1 MKRTIAAILSAA
13 MLVTAAAAAEA
24 PSSWAKSAVDTARN
38 AGIVPEQVD
47 QAYTQ
52 SITRADFCALA
63 AAVYRTWEKSGN
75 VKSVEKTAVSFSDT
89 KDEDVLLCASLGVV
103 NGVGN
108 GKFAPQQQLTR
119 QQAASMLHRLGNLRK
134 DAKNEVKDRMPHVF
148 ADGADIQ
155 AWARNDVYWAYNS
168 GVMNGV
174 SGNRFAPNN
183 SYTHEQSIAT
193 MLRLYDTKYA
203 VKDDST
209 SSTGSKYYINRA
221 VVGPGVSQVYLEDTK
236 GNRLLTDYK
245 DTKGEFYDI
254 ELFGEWVTLRKTVDY
269 QHDVH
274 NMKTGE
280 TLENYA
286 VTGTDGEQA
295 GWLRPSPENGGT
307 VYGKDRIIYADGT
320 SSTQTY
326 DALTDF
332 KDGKAVV
339 RVDSKTIAA
348 IDITGKTLWS
358 MDFAFDHS
366 KMAVEILLSGDGK
379 GDRFVVVNRDGSSY
393 TIIAGG
399 KRIASSSRALQL
411 NQYSD
416 TYIAAESTGY
426 YALYNFKGKKL
437 TKTYQNAFDEVGQNI
452 YSHWIND
459 KEYEY
464 IRCDADGTNK
474 VLFRVK
480 CQNGR
485 PGALPTDG
493 AGVYALRTDEHTVTC
508 FDRFGTTLGTIAS
521 TAAAV
526 ALCFAATDWGP
537 IAACVFFAFATCM
550 GTVAPPV
557 VVAKQYGKKDFG
569 TVTGIVTAFEL
580 FGAAIGSVASGLLF
594 DAYLSFIPV
603 WIMMGIASVLMG
615 AALLASIPA
624 ARKLVERRRAE
635 GAPEL
640 DAEGFEVTA
649 A

>member
-75 VKSVEKTAVSFSDT
+75 VKSVDKAVVSFSDT

-103 NGVGN
+103 NGVGG

-134 DAKNEVKDRMPHVF
+134 NAKDNVKDRMPHVF

-155 AWARNDVYWAYNS
+155 AWARNDVYWVYNQ

-209 SSTGSKYYINRA
+209 SSTDSKYYINRA
-221 VVGPGVSQVYLEDTK
+221 VVGPGVSQVYLEDAK

-286 VTGTDGEQA
+286 VIGTDGEQA
-295 GWLRPSPENGGT
+295 GWLRPSPENGGE

-348 IDITGKTLWS
+348 IDTTGKTLWS
-358 MDFAFDHS
+358 MNFAFDHS
-366 KMAVEILLSGDGK
+366 KMAVEILLAGDGK

-399 KRIASSSRALQL
+399 KRIASSAHALDVS
-411 NQYSD
+411 QYSD

-437 TKTYQNAFDEVGQNI
+437 TKTYQNAFNEVGQNI
-452 YSHWIND
+452 YSRWISNT
-459 KEYEY
+459 EYEY

-480 CQNGR
+480 CPNGR
-485 PGALPTDG
+485 PGTLPTDG
-493 AGVYALRTDEHTVTC
+493 AGVYALRTDEHTITC
-508 FDRFGTTLGTIAS
+508 FDRFGTTLGTIKNDGAM
-521 TAAAV
+521 TQEIT
-526 ALCFAATDWGP
+526 FENG
-537 IAACVFFAFATCM
+537 CVRVM
-550 GTVAPPV
+550 DKLYLP
-557 VVAKQYGKKDFG
+557 
-569 TVTGIVTAFEL
+569 TGEEI
-580 FGAAIGSVASGLLF
+580 
-594 DAYLSFIPV
+594 
-603 WIMMGIASVLMG
+603 
-615 AALLASIPA
+615 
-624 ARKLVERRRAE
+624 
-635 GAPEL
+635 
-640 DAEGFEVTA
+640 
-649 A
+649 

>member
-75 VKSVEKTAVSFSDT
+75 VKSVDKATVSFSDT
-89 KDEDVLLCASLGVV
+89 EDEDVLLCASLGVV

-134 DAKNEVKDRMPHVF
+134 NAKDSVKDRMPHVF

-155 AWARNDVYWAYNS
+155 AWARSDVYWAYNS

-203 VKDDST
+203 EVPSGET
-209 SSTGSKYYINRA
+209 AAEYA
-221 VVGPGVSQVYLEDTK
+221 VVMDDEGGAGARSQMHIENAK
-236 GNRLLTDYK
+236 GKKLLTDYK
-245 DTKGEFYDI
+245 DTKGTFEN
-254 ELFGEWVTLRKTVDY
+254 VTLLGVWAGVTMENGTKY
-269 QHDVH
+269 DVV
-274 NMKTGE
+274 NLKTGE
-280 TLENYA
+280 KLEDYRILVA
-286 VTGTDGEQA
+286 DGGQA
-295 GWLRPSPENGGT
+295 GWLCPMDIT
-307 VYGKDRIIYADGT
+307 KVTYGKDYIALADGT
-320 SSTQTY
+320 KSTATY
-326 DALTDF
+326 DRMTNF

-339 RVDSKTIAA
+339 NVDGKTIRA
-348 IDITGKTLWS
+348 IDTTGKTLWS
-358 MDFAFDHS
+358 MNFAFDRS
-366 KMAVEILLSGDGK
+366 KMAVDDGA
-379 GDRFVVVNRDGSSY
+379 GDRFVVTNSTSTSY

-452 YSHWIND
+452 YSHWLSNT
-459 KEYEY
+459 EYEY

-480 CQNGR
+480 CPNGR
-485 PGALPTDG
+485 PGVLPTDG

-508 FDRFGTTLGTIAS
+508 FDRFGTTLGTI
-521 TAAAV
+521 
-526 ALCFAATDWGP
+526 
-537 IAACVFFAFATCM
+537 
-550 GTVAPPV
+550 
-557 VVAKQYGKKDFG
+557 KQDGEITLEPTFENGYVRVMNKLYLP
-569 TVTGIVTAFEL
+569 TGEEI
-580 FGAAIGSVASGLLF
+580 
-594 DAYLSFIPV
+594 
-603 WIMMGIASVLMG
+603 
-615 AALLASIPA
+615 
-624 ARKLVERRRAE
+624 
-635 GAPEL
+635 
-640 DAEGFEVTA
+640 
-649 A
+649 

>member
-75 VKSVEKTAVSFSDT
+75 VKSVEKTTVSFSDT

-134 DAKNEVKDRMPHVF
+134 NAKDSVKDRMPHVF

-155 AWARNDVYWAYNS
+155 AWARSDVYWAYNS

-203 VKDDST
+203 EVPSGET
-209 SSTGSKYYINRA
+209 AAEYA
-221 VVGPGVSQVYLEDTK
+221 VVMDDEGGAGARSQMHIENAK
-236 GNRLLTDYK
+236 GKKLLTDYK
-245 DTKGEFYDI
+245 DTKGTFEN
-254 ELFGEWVTLRKTVDY
+254 VTLLGVWAGVTMENGTKY
-269 QHDVH
+269 DVV
-274 NMKTGE
+274 NLKTGE
-280 TLENYA
+280 KLEDYRILVA
-286 VTGTDGEQA
+286 DGEQA
-295 GWLRPSPENGGT
+295 GWLCPMDIT
-307 VYGKDRIIYADGT
+307 KVTYGKDYIALADGT
-320 SSTQTY
+320 KSTATY
-326 DALTDF
+326 DRMTNF

-339 RVDSKTIAA
+339 NVDGKTIRA
-348 IDITGKTLWS
+348 IDTTGKTLWS
-358 MDFAFDHS
+358 MNFAFDRS
-366 KMAVEILLSGDGK
+366 KAAVDDGA
-379 GDRFVVVNRDGSSY
+379 GDRFVVTNSTSTSY

-399 KRIASSSRALQL
+399 KRIASSSLPL
-411 NQYSD
+411 KVSQYSD
-416 TYIAAESTGY
+416 TYIHMESVGY

-480 CQNGR
+480 CPNGR

-493 AGVYALRTDEHTVTC
+493 AGVYALRTDEHTITC
-508 FDRFGTTLGTIAS
+508 FDRFGTTLGTIKQDGEI
-521 TAAAV
+521 T
-526 ALCFAATDWGP
+526 LEPTFENG
-537 IAACVFFAFATCM
+537 CVRVM
-550 GTVAPPV
+550 DKLYLP
-557 VVAKQYGKKDFG
+557 
-569 TVTGIVTAFEL
+569 TGEEI
-580 FGAAIGSVASGLLF
+580 
-594 DAYLSFIPV
+594 
-603 WIMMGIASVLMG
+603 
-615 AALLASIPA
+615 
-624 ARKLVERRRAE
+624 
-635 GAPEL
+635 
-640 DAEGFEVTA
+640 
-649 A
+649 

>member
-134 DAKNEVKDRMPHVF
+134 NAKDSVKERMPHVF

-155 AWARNDVYWAYNS
+155 AWARNDVYWVYNQ

-209 SSTGSKYYINRA
+209 SSTGSKYKITYGI
-221 VVGPGVSQVYLEDTK
+221 VGAGMSQVYLEDAK

-245 DTKGEFYDI
+245 NTKGEFYDI
-254 ELFGEWVTLRKTVDY
+254 ELFGEWVTLRETVAY
-269 QHDVH
+269 KHDVH

-348 IDITGKTLWS
+348 IDTTGKTLWS
-358 MDFAFDHS
+358 MNFAFDRS
-366 KMAVEILLSGDGK
+366 KMEIRDGA
-379 GDRFVVVNRDGSSY
+379 GDRFTVWGNNSAA
-393 TIIAGG
+393 IIAGG
-399 KRIASSSRALQL
+399 KRIASSSGGLYL

-416 TYIAAESTGY
+416 TYIYSENTGY

-452 YSHWIND
+452 YSRWIND

-480 CQNGR
+480 PILNGGR
-485 PGALPTDG
+485 PGLLATDG
-493 AGVYALRTDEHTVTC
+493 AGVYALPTDEHTITC
-508 FDRFGTTLGTIAS
+508 FDRFGATLGTIKIED
-521 TAAAV
+521 TI
-526 ALCFAATDWGP
+526 D
-537 IAACVFFAFATCM
+537 I
-550 GTVAPPV
+550 
-557 VVAKQYGKKDFG
+557 Y
-569 TVTGIVTAFEL
+569 
-580 FGAAIGSVASGLLF
+580 
-594 DAYLSFIPV
+594 YRLSFENGCLRVIDSYPNGKTDAV
-603 WIMMGIASVLMG
+603 N
-615 AALLASIPA
+615 ALYLPTGEQIS
-624 ARKLVERRRAE
+624 
-635 GAPEL
+635 
-640 DAEGFEVTA
+640 
-649 A
+649 

>member
-134 DAKNEVKDRMPHVF
+134 NAKDSVKDRMPHIF

-155 AWARNDVYWAYNS
+155 AWARSDVYWAYNS

-203 VKDDST
+203 EVPSGET
-209 SSTGSKYYINRA
+209 AAEYA
-221 VVGPGVSQVYLEDTK
+221 VVMDDEGGAGARSQMHIENAK
-236 GNRLLTDYK
+236 GKKLLTDYK
-245 DTKGEFYDI
+245 DTKGTFENVTMLGVWAGVTMENGTKYDVVN
-254 ELFGEWVTLRKTVDY
+254 L
-269 QHDVH
+269 
-274 NMKTGE
+274 KTGE
-280 TLENYA
+280 KLEDYRILVA
-286 VTGTDGEQA
+286 DGEQA
-295 GWLRPSPENGGT
+295 GWLCPMDIT
-307 VYGKDRIIYADGT
+307 KVTYGKDYIALADGT
-320 SSTQTY
+320 KSTATY
-326 DALTDF
+326 DRMTNF

-348 IDITGKTLWS
+348 IDTTGKTLWS
-358 MDFAFDHS
+358 MNFAFDHS
-366 KMAVEILLSGDGK
+366 KMAVEILLAGDGK

-480 CQNGR
+480 CPNGR

-493 AGVYALRTDEHTVTC
+493 AGVYALRTDEHTITC
-508 FDRFGTTLGTIAS
+508 FDRFGTTLGTIKNDGAM
-521 TAAAV
+521 TQEIT
-526 ALCFAATDWGP
+526 FENG
-537 IAACVFFAFATCM
+537 CVRVM
-550 GTVAPPV
+550 DKLYLP
-557 VVAKQYGKKDFG
+557 
-569 TVTGIVTAFEL
+569 TGEE
-580 FGAAIGSVASGLLF
+580 IG
-594 DAYLSFIPV
+594 
-603 WIMMGIASVLMG
+603 
-615 AALLASIPA
+615 
-624 ARKLVERRRAE
+624 
-635 GAPEL
+635 
-640 DAEGFEVTA
+640 
-649 A
+649 

>member
-134 DAKNEVKDRMPHVF
+134 NVKDSVKDRMPHVF

-155 AWARNDVYWAYNS
+155 AWARSDVYWAYNS

-203 VKDDST
+203 EVPSESEVKYTVVVDSE
-209 SSTGSKYYINRA
+209 GGAGAR
-221 VVGPGVSQVYLEDTK
+221 SQIHIEDAK
-236 GNRLLTDYK
+236 GKKLLTDYK
-245 DTKGEFYDI
+245 DTKGTFEN
-254 ELFGEWVTLRKTVDY
+254 VTLLGAWAGVTMERGTKY
-269 QHDVH
+269 DVV
-274 NMKTGE
+274 NLKTGE
-280 TLENYA
+280 KLENYRILVA
-286 VTGTDGEQA
+286 DGEQA
-295 GWLRPSPENGGT
+295 GWLCPMDIT
-307 VYGKDRIIYADGT
+307 KVTYGKDYIALADGT
-320 SSTQTY
+320 KSTATY
-326 DALTDF
+326 DRMTNF

-339 RVDSKTIAA
+339 NVDGKTIRA
-348 IDITGKTLWS
+348 IDTTGKTLWS
-358 MDFAFDHS
+358 MNFAFDRS
-366 KMAVEILLSGDGK
+366 KLAVEAGA
-379 GDRFVVVNRDGSSY
+379 GDRFVVTNSNSTSY
-393 TIIAGG
+393 TLIAGG
-399 KRIASSSRALQL
+399 KRIASSSLPL
-411 NQYSD
+411 KVSQYSD
-416 TYIAAESTGY
+416 TYIHMESVGY
-426 YALYNFKGKKL
+426 YALYNFNGKKL

-480 CQNGR
+480 CPNGR

-493 AGVYALRTDEHTVTC
+493 AGVYALRTDEHTITC
-508 FDRFGTTLGTIAS
+508 FDRFGTTLGTIKNDGAM
-521 TAAAV
+521 TQEIT
-526 ALCFAATDWGP
+526 FENG
-537 IAACVFFAFATCM
+537 CVRVM
-550 GTVAPPV
+550 DKLYLP
-557 VVAKQYGKKDFG
+557 
-569 TVTGIVTAFEL
+569 TGEEI
-580 FGAAIGSVASGLLF
+580 
-594 DAYLSFIPV
+594 
-603 WIMMGIASVLMG
+603 
-615 AALLASIPA
+615 
-624 ARKLVERRRAE
+624 
-635 GAPEL
+635 
-640 DAEGFEVTA
+640 
-649 A
+649 

>member
-108 GKFAPQQQLTR
+108 GKFAPQQKLTR
-119 QQAASMLHRLGNLRK
+119 QQAASMLHRLGNLCKNAK
-134 DAKNEVKDRMPHVF
+134 DSVKDRMPHVF

-155 AWARNDVYWAYNS
+155 AWARSDVYWAYNS

-203 VKDDST
+203 EVPSGET
-209 SSTGSKYYINRA
+209 AAEYA
-221 VVGPGVSQVYLEDTK
+221 VVMDDEGGAGARSQMHIENAK
-236 GNRLLTDYK
+236 GKKLLTDYK
-245 DTKGEFYDI
+245 DTKGTFENVTMLGVWAGVTMENGTKYDVVN
-254 ELFGEWVTLRKTVDY
+254 L
-269 QHDVH
+269 
-274 NMKTGE
+274 KTGE
-280 TLENYA
+280 KLEDYRILVA
-286 VTGTDGEQA
+286 DGEQA
-295 GWLRPSPENGGT
+295 GWLCPMDIT
-307 VYGKDRIIYADGT
+307 KVTYGKDYIALADGT
-320 SSTQTY
+320 KSTATY
-326 DALTDF
+326 DRMTNF

-339 RVDSKTIAA
+339 NVDGKTIRA
-348 IDITGKTLWS
+348 IDTTGKTLWS
-358 MDFAFDHS
+358 MNFAFDRS
-366 KMAVEILLSGDGK
+366 KAAVDDGA
-379 GDRFVVVNRDGSSY
+379 GDRFVVTNSTSTSY

-399 KRIASSSRALQL
+399 KRIASSSLPL
-411 NQYSD
+411 KVSQYSD
-416 TYIAAESTGY
+416 TYIHMESVGY

-452 YSHWIND
+452 YSHWLSNT
-459 KEYEY
+459 EYEY

-480 CQNGR
+480 CPNGR

-508 FDRFGTTLGTIAS
+508 FDRFGTTLGTIKQDGEI
-521 TAAAV
+521 T
-526 ALCFAATDWGP
+526 LEPTFENG
-537 IAACVFFAFATCM
+537 CVRVM
-550 GTVAPPV
+550 DKLYLP
-557 VVAKQYGKKDFG
+557 
-569 TVTGIVTAFEL
+569 TGEEI
-580 FGAAIGSVASGLLF
+580 
-594 DAYLSFIPV
+594 
-603 WIMMGIASVLMG
+603 
-615 AALLASIPA
+615 
-624 ARKLVERRRAE
+624 
-635 GAPEL
+635 
-640 DAEGFEVTA
+640 
-649 A
+649 

>member
-134 DAKNEVKDRMPHVF
+134 NAKDSVKERMPHVF

-155 AWARNDVYWAYNS
+155 AWARSDVYWAYNS

-209 SSTGSKYYINRA
+209 SSTGSKYKITYGI
-221 VVGPGVSQVYLEDTK
+221 VGAGMSQVYLEDAK

-245 DTKGEFYDI
+245 NTKGEFYDI
-254 ELFGEWVTLRKTVDY
+254 ELFGEWVTLRETVAY
-269 QHDVH
+269 KHDVH

-286 VTGTDGEQA
+286 VSGTDGEQA

-339 RVDSKTIAA
+339 NVDGKTIRA
-348 IDITGKTLWS
+348 IDTTGKTLWS
-358 MDFAFDHS
+358 MNFAFDRS
-366 KMAVEILLSGDGK
+366 KMEIRDGA
-379 GDRFVVVNRDGSSY
+379 GDRFTVWGNNSAA
-393 TIIAGG
+393 IIAGG
-399 KRIASSSRALQL
+399 KRIASSSGGLYL

-416 TYIAAESTGY
+416 TYIYSENTGY

-480 CQNGR
+480 CPNGR

-508 FDRFGTTLGTIAS
+508 FDRFGATLGTIKIED
-521 TAAAV
+521 TI
-526 ALCFAATDWGP
+526 D
-537 IAACVFFAFATCM
+537 I
-550 GTVAPPV
+550 
-557 VVAKQYGKKDFG
+557 Y
-569 TVTGIVTAFEL
+569 
-580 FGAAIGSVASGLLF
+580 
-594 DAYLSFIPV
+594 YRLSFENGCLRVVDSYPNGKTDAV
-603 WIMMGIASVLMG
+603 N
-615 AALLASIPA
+615 ALYLPTGEQIS
-624 ARKLVERRRAE
+624 
-635 GAPEL
+635 
-640 DAEGFEVTA
+640 
-649 A
+649 

>member
-75 VKSVEKTAVSFSDT
+75 VKSVEKTTVSFSDT

-134 DAKNEVKDRMPHVF
+134 NAKDSVKDRMPHVF

-155 AWARNDVYWAYNS
+155 AWARSDVYWAYNS

-209 SSTGSKYYINRA
+209 SNIGSKYRITYGA
-221 VVGPGVSQVYLEDTK
+221 VGAGVSQVYLEDAK

-245 DTKGEFYDI
+245 NTKGEFYDI
-254 ELFGEWVTLRKTVDY
+254 ELFGEWVTLRETVAY
-269 QHDVH
+269 KHDVH

-286 VTGTDGEQA
+286 VSGTDGEQA
-295 GWLRPSPENGGT
+295 GWLRPSPENGGE

-332 KDGKAVV
+332 KNGKAVV

-348 IDITGKTLWS
+348 IDTTGKTLWS
-358 MDFAFDHS
+358 MNFAFDHS

-452 YSHWIND
+452 YSRWIND

-480 CQNGR
+480 PILNGGR
-485 PGALPTDG
+485 PGLLATDG
-493 AGVYALRTDEHTVTC
+493 AGVYALPTDEHTITC
-508 FDRFGTTLGTIAS
+508 FDRFGATLGTIKIED
-521 TAAAV
+521 TI
-526 ALCFAATDWGP
+526 D
-537 IAACVFFAFATCM
+537 I
-550 GTVAPPV
+550 
-557 VVAKQYGKKDFG
+557 Y
-569 TVTGIVTAFEL
+569 
-580 FGAAIGSVASGLLF
+580 
-594 DAYLSFIPV
+594 YRLSFENGCLRVVDSYPNGKTDAV
-603 WIMMGIASVLMG
+603 N
-615 AALLASIPA
+615 ALYLPTGEQIS
-624 ARKLVERRRAE
+624 
-635 GAPEL
+635 
-640 DAEGFEVTA
+640 
-649 A
+649 

>member
-24 PSSWAKSAVDTARN
+24 PSNWAKSAVDTARN

-75 VKSVEKTAVSFSDT
+75 VKSVDKTTVSFSDT

-108 GKFAPQQQLTR
+108 GKFAPQQALTR

-134 DAKNEVKDRMPHVF
+134 NAKDDVKDRMPHIF

-155 AWARNDVYWAYNS
+155 SWARSDVYWAYNS

-193 MLRLYDTKYA
+193 MLRLYDSKYT

-209 SSTGSKYYINRA
+209 SSTGSKYKITYGA
-221 VVGPGVSQVYLEDTK
+221 VGAGMSQVYLEDAK

-254 ELFGEWVTLRKTVDY
+254 ELFGEWVTLQKTVDY

-280 TLENYA
+280 TLENYV

-295 GWLRPSPENGGT
+295 GWLRPSPENGGE
-307 VYGKDRIIYADGT
+307 VYGKDRIVYADGT

-348 IDITGKTLWS
+348 IDTTGKTLWS
-358 MDFAFDHS
+358 MNFAFDHS
-366 KMAVEILLSGDGK
+366 KMAVEILLAGDGK

-452 YSHWIND
+452 YSHWLSNT
-459 KEYEY
+459 EYEY
-464 IRCDADGTNK
+464 IRCDADGTTK
-474 VLFRVK
+474 TLFRVK
-480 CQNGR
+480 CPNGR
-485 PGALPTDG
+485 PGKLPTDG

-508 FDRFGTTLGTIAS
+508 FDRFGTTLGTIKCDS
-521 TAAAV
+521 EIT
-526 ALCFAATDWGP
+526 LEPTFENG
-537 IAACVFFAFATCM
+537 CVRVM
-550 GTVAPPV
+550 DKLYLP
-557 VVAKQYGKKDFG
+557 
-569 TVTGIVTAFEL
+569 TGEEI
-580 FGAAIGSVASGLLF
+580 
-594 DAYLSFIPV
+594 
-603 WIMMGIASVLMG
+603 
-615 AALLASIPA
+615 
-624 ARKLVERRRAE
+624 
-635 GAPEL
+635 
-640 DAEGFEVTA
+640 
-649 A
+649 

>member
-24 PSSWAKSAVDTARN
+24 SSSWAKSAVDTARN

-75 VKSVEKTAVSFSDT
+75 VKSVDKAVVSFSDT

-103 NGVGN
+103 NGVGG

-134 DAKNEVKDRMPHVF
+134 NAKDNVKDRMPHVF

-155 AWARNDVYWAYNS
+155 AWARNDVYWVYNQ

-209 SSTGSKYYINRA
+209 SSTDSKYYINRA
-221 VVGPGVSQVYLEDTK
+221 VVGPGVSQVYLEDAK

-286 VTGTDGEQA
+286 VIGTDGEQA
-295 GWLRPSPENGGT
+295 GWLRPSPENGGE

-348 IDITGKTLWS
+348 IDTTGKTLWS
-358 MDFAFDHS
+358 MNFAFDHS
-366 KMAVEILLSGDGK
+366 KMAVEILLAGDGK

-399 KRIASSSRALQL
+399 KRIASSSHALDVS
-411 NQYSD
+411 QYSD

-437 TKTYQNAFDEVGQNI
+437 TKTYQNAFNEVGQNI
-452 YSHWIND
+452 YSRWISNT
-459 KEYEY
+459 EYEY

-480 CQNGR
+480 CPNGR
-485 PGALPTDG
+485 PGTLPTDG
-493 AGVYALRTDEHTVTC
+493 AGVYALRTDEHTITC
-508 FDRFGTTLGTIAS
+508 FDRFGTTLGTIKNDGAM
-521 TAAAV
+521 TQEIT
-526 ALCFAATDWGP
+526 FENG
-537 IAACVFFAFATCM
+537 CVRVM
-550 GTVAPPV
+550 DKLYLP
-557 VVAKQYGKKDFG
+557 
-569 TVTGIVTAFEL
+569 TGEEI
-580 FGAAIGSVASGLLF
+580 
-594 DAYLSFIPV
+594 
-603 WIMMGIASVLMG
+603 
-615 AALLASIPA
+615 
-624 ARKLVERRRAE
+624 
-635 GAPEL
+635 
-640 DAEGFEVTA
+640 
-649 A
+649 

>member
-13 MLVTAAAAAEA
+13 MLVTAAVAAEA

-134 DAKNEVKDRMPHVF
+134 NAKDSVKDRMPHVF

-155 AWARNDVYWAYNS
+155 AWARSDVYWAYNS

-203 VKDDST
+203 EVPSGET
-209 SSTGSKYYINRA
+209 AAEYA
-221 VVGPGVSQVYLEDTK
+221 VVMDDEGGAGARSQMHIENAK
-236 GNRLLTDYK
+236 GKKLLTDYK
-245 DTKGEFYDI
+245 DTKGTFENVTMLGVWAGVTMENGTKYDVVN
-254 ELFGEWVTLRKTVDY
+254 L
-269 QHDVH
+269 
-274 NMKTGE
+274 KTGE
-280 TLENYA
+280 KLEDYRILVA
-286 VTGTDGEQA
+286 DGEQA
-295 GWLRPSPENGGT
+295 GWLCPMDIT
-307 VYGKDRIIYADGT
+307 KVTYGKDYIALADGT
-320 SSTQTY
+320 KSTATY
-326 DALTDF
+326 DRMTNF

-339 RVDSKTIAA
+339 NVDGKTIRA
-348 IDITGKTLWS
+348 IDTTGKTLWS
-358 MDFAFDHS
+358 MNFAFDRS
-366 KMAVEILLSGDGK
+366 KMAVDDGA
-379 GDRFVVVNRDGSSY
+379 GDRFVVTNSTSTSY

-480 CQNGR
+480 CPNGR

-508 FDRFGTTLGTIAS
+508 FDRFGTTLGTIKYDGEI
-521 TAAAV
+521 TMEPT
-526 ALCFAATDWGP
+526 FENG
-537 IAACVFFAFATCM
+537 CVRVM
-550 GTVAPPV
+550 DKLYLP
-557 VVAKQYGKKDFG
+557 
-569 TVTGIVTAFEL
+569 TGEEI
-580 FGAAIGSVASGLLF
+580 
-594 DAYLSFIPV
+594 
-603 WIMMGIASVLMG
+603 
-615 AALLASIPA
+615 
-624 ARKLVERRRAE
+624 
-635 GAPEL
+635 
-640 DAEGFEVTA
+640 
-649 A
+649 

>member
-75 VKSVEKTAVSFSDT
+75 VKSVDKATVSFSDT

-108 GKFAPQQQLTR
+108 GKFAPQQKLTR

-134 DAKNEVKDRMPHVF
+134 NAQDSVKERMPHVF

-155 AWARNDVYWAYNS
+155 AWARSDVYWAYNS

-203 VKDDST
+203 EVPSGET
-209 SSTGSKYYINRA
+209 AAEYA
-221 VVGPGVSQVYLEDTK
+221 VVMDDEGGAGARSQMHIENAK
-236 GNRLLTDYK
+236 GKKLLTDYK
-245 DTKGEFYDI
+245 DTKGTFEN
-254 ELFGEWVTLRKTVDY
+254 VTLLGVWAGVTMENGTKY
-269 QHDVH
+269 DVV
-274 NMKTGE
+274 NLKTGE
-280 TLENYA
+280 KLEDYRILVA
-286 VTGTDGEQA
+286 DGEQA
-295 GWLRPSPENGGT
+295 GWLCPMDIT
-307 VYGKDRIIYADGT
+307 KVTYGKDYIALADGT
-320 SSTQTY
+320 KSTATY
-326 DALTDF
+326 DRMTNF

-339 RVDSKTIAA
+339 NVDGKTIRA
-348 IDITGKTLWS
+348 IDTTGKTLWS
-358 MDFAFDHS
+358 MNFAFDHS
-366 KMAVEILLSGDGK
+366 KMAVDDGA
-379 GDRFVVVNRDGSSY
+379 GDRFVVTNSTSTSY
-393 TIIAGG
+393 TIIAGS
-399 KRIASSSRALQL
+399 KRIASSSLPL
-411 NQYSD
+411 KVSQYSD
-416 TYIAAESTGY
+416 TYIHMESVGY
-426 YALYNFKGKKL
+426 YALYNFNGKKL

-480 CQNGR
+480 CPNGR
-485 PGALPTDG
+485 PGTLPTDG

-508 FDRFGTTLGTIAS
+508 FDRFGTTLGTIKQDGEI
-521 TAAAV
+521 TMEPT
-526 ALCFAATDWGP
+526 FENG
-537 IAACVFFAFATCM
+537 CVRVM
-550 GTVAPPV
+550 DKLYLP
-557 VVAKQYGKKDFG
+557 
-569 TVTGIVTAFEL
+569 TGEEI
-580 FGAAIGSVASGLLF
+580 
-594 DAYLSFIPV
+594 
-603 WIMMGIASVLMG
+603 
-615 AALLASIPA
+615 
-624 ARKLVERRRAE
+624 
-635 GAPEL
+635 
-640 DAEGFEVTA
+640 
-649 A
+649 

>member
-75 VKSVEKTAVSFSDT
+75 VKSVGKTAVSFSDT

-108 GKFAPQQQLTR
+108 GKFAPQQKLTR

-134 DAKNEVKDRMPHVF
+134 NAKDSVKDRMPHVF

-155 AWARNDVYWAYNS
+155 AWARSDVYWAYNS

-203 VKDDST
+203 EVPSGET
-209 SSTGSKYYINRA
+209 AAEYA
-221 VVGPGVSQVYLEDTK
+221 VVMDDEGGAGARSQMHIENAK
-236 GNRLLTDYK
+236 GKKLLTDYK
-245 DTKGEFYDI
+245 DTKGTFENVTMLGVWAGVTMENGTKYDVVN
-254 ELFGEWVTLRKTVDY
+254 L
-269 QHDVH
+269 
-274 NMKTGE
+274 KTGE
-280 TLENYA
+280 KLEDYRILVA
-286 VTGTDGEQA
+286 DGEQA
-295 GWLRPSPENGGT
+295 GWLCPMDIT
-307 VYGKDRIIYADGT
+307 KVTYGKDYIALADGT
-320 SSTQTY
+320 KSTATY
-326 DALTDF
+326 DRMTNF

-339 RVDSKTIAA
+339 NVDGKTIRA
-348 IDITGKTLWS
+348 IDTTGKTLWS
-358 MDFAFDHS
+358 MNFAFDRS
-366 KMAVEILLSGDGK
+366 KAAVDDGA
-379 GDRFVVVNRDGSSY
+379 GDRFVVTNSTSTSY

-399 KRIASSSRALQL
+399 KRIASSSLPL
-411 NQYSD
+411 KVSQYSD
-416 TYIAAESTGY
+416 TYIHMESVGY

-452 YSHWIND
+452 YSHWLSNT
-459 KEYEY
+459 EYEY

-480 CQNGR
+480 CPNGR

-508 FDRFGTTLGTIAS
+508 FDRFGTTLGTIKQDGEI
-521 TAAAV
+521 T
-526 ALCFAATDWGP
+526 LEPTFENG
-537 IAACVFFAFATCM
+537 CVRVM
-550 GTVAPPV
+550 DKLYLP
-557 VVAKQYGKKDFG
+557 
-569 TVTGIVTAFEL
+569 TGEEI
-580 FGAAIGSVASGLLF
+580 
-594 DAYLSFIPV
+594 
-603 WIMMGIASVLMG
+603 
-615 AALLASIPA
+615 
-624 ARKLVERRRAE
+624 
-635 GAPEL
+635 
-640 DAEGFEVTA
+640 
-649 A
+649 

>member
-52 SITRADFCALA
+52 SITRADVCALA

-75 VKSVEKTAVSFSDT
+75 VKSVDKATVSFSDT

-134 DAKNEVKDRMPHVF
+134 NAKDSVKDRMPHIF

-155 AWARNDVYWAYNS
+155 AWARSDVYWAYNS

-209 SSTGSKYYINRA
+209 SSTGSKYKITYGI
-221 VVGPGVSQVYLEDTK
+221 VGAGVSQVYLEDAK

-245 DTKGEFYDI
+245 NTKGEFYDI
-254 ELFGEWVTLRKTVDY
+254 ELFGEWVTLRETVAY
-269 QHDVH
+269 KHDVH

-286 VTGTDGEQA
+286 VSGTDGEQA

-332 KDGKAVV
+332 KNGKAVV

-348 IDITGKTLWS
+348 IDTTGKTLWS
-358 MDFAFDHS
+358 MNFAFDRS
-366 KMAVEILLSGDGK
+366 KMEIRDGA
-379 GDRFVVVNRDGSSY
+379 GDRFTVWGNNSAA
-393 TIIAGG
+393 IIAGG
-399 KRIASSSRALQL
+399 KRIASSSGGLYL

-416 TYIAAESTGY
+416 TYIYSENTGY

-480 CQNGR
+480 PILNGGR
-485 PGALPTDG
+485 PGLLATDG
-493 AGVYALRTDEHTVTC
+493 AGVYALPTDEHTITC
-508 FDRFGTTLGTIAS
+508 FDRFGATLGTIKIED
-521 TAAAV
+521 TI
-526 ALCFAATDWGP
+526 D
-537 IAACVFFAFATCM
+537 I
-550 GTVAPPV
+550 
-557 VVAKQYGKKDFG
+557 Y
-569 TVTGIVTAFEL
+569 
-580 FGAAIGSVASGLLF
+580 
-594 DAYLSFIPV
+594 YRLSFENGCLRVVDSYPNGKTDAV
-603 WIMMGIASVLMG
+603 N
-615 AALLASIPA
+615 ALYLPTGEQIS
-624 ARKLVERRRAE
+624 
-635 GAPEL
+635 
-640 DAEGFEVTA
+640 
-649 A
+649 

>member
-89 KDEDVLLCASLGVV
+89 KDKDVLLCASLGVV

-108 GKFAPQQQLTR
+108 GKFAPQQKLTR

-134 DAKNEVKDRMPHVF
+134 NAKDSVKERMPHVF

-155 AWARNDVYWAYNS
+155 AWARSDVYWAYNS

-209 SSTGSKYYINRA
+209 SSTGSKYKITYGI
-221 VVGPGVSQVYLEDTK
+221 VGAGMSQVYLEDAK

-245 DTKGEFYDI
+245 NTKGEFYDI
-254 ELFGEWVTLRKTVDY
+254 ELFGEWVTLRETVAY
-269 QHDVH
+269 KHDVH

-280 TLENYA
+280 TLENYV

-320 SSTQTY
+320 SSKQTY

-348 IDITGKTLWS
+348 IDTTGKTLWS
-358 MDFAFDHS
+358 MNFAFDRS
-366 KMAVEILLSGDGK
+366 KMEIRDGA
-379 GDRFVVVNRDGSSY
+379 GDRFTVWGNNSAA
-393 TIIAGG
+393 IIAGG
-399 KRIASSSRALQL
+399 KRIASSSGGLYL

-416 TYIAAESTGY
+416 TYIYSENTGY
-426 YALYNFKGKKL
+426 YALYNFNGRKL

-480 CQNGR
+480 PILNGGR
-485 PGALPTDG
+485 PGLLATDG
-493 AGVYALRTDEHTVTC
+493 AGVYALPTDEHTITC
-508 FDRFGTTLGTIAS
+508 FDRFGTTLGTIKNDGAM
-521 TAAAV
+521 TQEIT
-526 ALCFAATDWGP
+526 FENG
-537 IAACVFFAFATCM
+537 CVRVM
-550 GTVAPPV
+550 DKLYLP
-557 VVAKQYGKKDFG
+557 
-569 TVTGIVTAFEL
+569 TGEEI
-580 FGAAIGSVASGLLF
+580 
-594 DAYLSFIPV
+594 
-603 WIMMGIASVLMG
+603 
-615 AALLASIPA
+615 
-624 ARKLVERRRAE
+624 
-635 GAPEL
+635 
-640 DAEGFEVTA
+640 
-649 A
+649 

>member
-63 AAVYRTWEKSGN
+63 AAVYRTWEKSSN

-134 DAKNEVKDRMPHVF
+134 NAKDSVKDRMPHVF

-155 AWARNDVYWAYNS
+155 AWARSDVYWAYNS

-209 SSTGSKYYINRA
+209 SNIGSKYRITYGA
-221 VVGPGVSQVYLEDTK
+221 VGAGVSQVYLEDAK

-245 DTKGEFYDI
+245 NTKGEFYDI
-254 ELFGEWVTLRKTVDY
+254 ELFGEWVTLRETVAY
-269 QHDVH
+269 KHDVH

-280 TLENYA
+280 KLEDYRILVA
-286 VTGTDGEQA
+286 DGEQA
-295 GWLRPSPENGGT
+295 GWLCPMDIT
-307 VYGKDRIIYADGT
+307 KVTYGKDYIALADGT
-320 SSTQTY
+320 KSTATY
-326 DALTDF
+326 DRMTNF

-339 RVDSKTIAA
+339 NVDGKTIRA
-348 IDITGKTLWS
+348 IDTTGKTLWS
-358 MDFAFDHS
+358 MNFAFDRS
-366 KMAVEILLSGDGK
+366 KMEIRDGA
-379 GDRFVVVNRDGSSY
+379 GDRFTVWGNNSAA
-393 TIIAGG
+393 IIAGG
-399 KRIASSSRALQL
+399 KRIASSSGGLYL

-416 TYIAAESTGY
+416 TYIYSENTGY

-452 YSHWIND
+452 YSHWLSNT
-459 KEYEY
+459 EYEY

-480 CQNGR
+480 PILNGGR
-485 PGALPTDG
+485 PGLLATDG
-493 AGVYALRTDEHTVTC
+493 AGVYALPTDEHTITC
-508 FDRFGTTLGTIAS
+508 FDRFGATLGTIKIED
-521 TAAAV
+521 TI
-526 ALCFAATDWGP
+526 D
-537 IAACVFFAFATCM
+537 I
-550 GTVAPPV
+550 
-557 VVAKQYGKKDFG
+557 Y
-569 TVTGIVTAFEL
+569 
-580 FGAAIGSVASGLLF
+580 
-594 DAYLSFIPV
+594 YRLSFENGCLRVVDSYPNGKTDAV
-603 WIMMGIASVLMG
+603 N
-615 AALLASIPA
+615 ALYLPTGEQIS
-624 ARKLVERRRAE
+624 
-635 GAPEL
+635 
-640 DAEGFEVTA
+640 
-649 A
+649 

>member
-134 DAKNEVKDRMPHVF
+134 NAKDSVKERMPHVF

-155 AWARNDVYWAYNS
+155 AWARSDVYWAYNS

-203 VKDDST
+203 EVPSGET
-209 SSTGSKYYINRA
+209 AAEYA
-221 VVGPGVSQVYLEDTK
+221 VVMDDEGGAGARSQMHIENAK
-236 GNRLLTDYK
+236 GKKLLTDYK
-245 DTKGEFYDI
+245 DTKGTFEN
-254 ELFGEWVTLRKTVDY
+254 VTLLGVWAGVTMENGTKY
-269 QHDVH
+269 DVV
-274 NMKTGE
+274 NLKTGE
-280 TLENYA
+280 KLEDYRILVA
-286 VTGTDGEQA
+286 DGEQA
-295 GWLRPSPENGGT
+295 GWLCPMDIT
-307 VYGKDRIIYADGT
+307 KVTYGKDYIALADGT
-320 SSTQTY
+320 KSTATY
-326 DALTDF
+326 DRMTNF

-339 RVDSKTIAA
+339 NVDGKTIRA
-348 IDITGKTLWS
+348 IDTIGKTLWS
-358 MDFAFDHS
+358 MNFAFDRS
-366 KMAVEILLSGDGK
+366 KAAVDDGA
-379 GDRFVVVNRDGSSY
+379 GDRFVVTNSTSTSY

-399 KRIASSSRALQL
+399 KRIASSSLPL
-411 NQYSD
+411 KVSQYSD
-416 TYIAAESTGY
+416 TYIHMESVGY
-426 YALYNFKGKKL
+426 YALYNFNGKKL

-452 YSHWIND
+452 YSRWIND

-480 CQNGR
+480 CPNGR

-508 FDRFGTTLGTIAS
+508 FDRFGTTLGTIKNDGAM
-521 TAAAV
+521 TQEIT
-526 ALCFAATDWGP
+526 FENG
-537 IAACVFFAFATCM
+537 CVRVM
-550 GTVAPPV
+550 DKLYLP
-557 VVAKQYGKKDFG
+557 
-569 TVTGIVTAFEL
+569 TGEEI
-580 FGAAIGSVASGLLF
+580 
-594 DAYLSFIPV
+594 
-603 WIMMGIASVLMG
+603 
-615 AALLASIPA
+615 
-624 ARKLVERRRAE
+624 
-635 GAPEL
+635 
-640 DAEGFEVTA
+640 
-649 A
+649 

>member
-75 VKSVEKTAVSFSDT
+75 VKSVEKATVSFSDT
-89 KDEDVLLCASLGVV
+89 KDEDVLLCAALGVV

-108 GKFAPQQQLTR
+108 GKFAPQQKLTR

-134 DAKNEVKDRMPHVF
+134 NAKDSVKDRMPHVF

-155 AWARNDVYWAYNS
+155 AWARSDVYWAYNS

-203 VKDDST
+203 EVPSGET
-209 SSTGSKYYINRA
+209 AAEYA
-221 VVGPGVSQVYLEDTK
+221 VVMDDEGGAGARSQMHIENAK
-236 GNRLLTDYK
+236 GKKLLTDYK
-245 DTKGEFYDI
+245 DTKGTFENVTMLGVWAGVTMENGTKYDVVN
-254 ELFGEWVTLRKTVDY
+254 L
-269 QHDVH
+269 
-274 NMKTGE
+274 KTGE
-280 TLENYA
+280 KLEDYRILVA
-286 VTGTDGEQA
+286 DGEQA
-295 GWLRPSPENGGT
+295 GWLCPMDIT
-307 VYGKDRIIYADGT
+307 KVTYGKDYIALADGT
-320 SSTQTY
+320 KSTATY
-326 DALTDF
+326 DRMTNF

-339 RVDSKTIAA
+339 NVDGKTIRA
-348 IDITGKTLWS
+348 IDTTGKTLWS
-358 MDFAFDHS
+358 MNFAFDRS
-366 KMAVEILLSGDGK
+366 KMAVDDGA
-379 GDRFVVVNRDGSSY
+379 GDRFVVTNSTSTSY

-399 KRIASSSRALQL
+399 KRIASSSLPL
-411 NQYSD
+411 KVSQYSD
-416 TYIAAESTGY
+416 TYIHMESVGY

-464 IRCDADGTNK
+464 FRCDADGTNK

-480 CQNGR
+480 CPNGR

-493 AGVYALRTDEHTVTC
+493 AGVYALRTDEHTITC
-508 FDRFGTTLGTIAS
+508 FD
-521 TAAAV
+521 
-526 ALCFAATDWGP
+526 P
-537 IAACVFFAFATCM
+537 
-550 GTVAPPV
+550 
-557 VVAKQYGKKDFG
+557 
-569 TVTGIVTAFEL
+569 
-580 FGAAIGSVASGLLF
+580 
-594 DAYLSFIPV
+594 
-603 WIMMGIASVLMG
+603 
-615 AALLASIPA
+615 
-624 ARKLVERRRAE
+624 
-635 GAPEL
+635 
-640 DAEGFEVTA
+640 
-649 A
+649 

>member
-1 MKRTIAAILSAA
+1 MKKMWISALLAAA
-13 MLVTAAAAAEA
+13 MMTAAGAADA
-24 PSSWAKSAVDTARN
+24 PSAWAQKSVDAARA
-38 AGIVPEQVD
+38 AGLVPSQVD
-47 QAYTQ
+47 SAFDTP
-52 SITRADFCALA
+52 ITREDFCSLA
-63 AAVYRTWEKSGN
+63 AAVYRAWDREN
-75 VKSVEKTAVSFSDT
+75 VLQTASTGKVSFTDT
-89 KDEDVLLCASLGVV
+89 DNADVLLCASAGVV

-108 GKFAPQQQLTR
+108 GKFAPDKNITR
-119 QQAASMLHRLGNLRK
+119 QEAASMLHRLGALN
-134 DAKNEVKDRMPHVF
+134 KNVKNDVNDRLPHVF
-148 ADGADIQ
+148 ADGEKIRS
-155 AWARNDVYWAYNS
+155 WARSDINWVYRQ
-168 GVMNGV
+168 GIMNGTG
-174 SGNRFAPNN
+174 SNHFTPDGA
-183 SYTHEQSIAT
+183 YTREQSIAT

-209 SSTGSKYYINRA
+209 SSTDSKYYINRA
-221 VVGPGVSQVYLEDTK
+221 VVGPGVSQVYMEDTK

-286 VTGTDGEQA
+286 VSGTDGEQA

-332 KDGKAVV
+332 KNGKAVV

-348 IDITGKTLWS
+348 IDTTGKTLWS
-358 MDFAFDHS
+358 MNFAFDHS
-366 KMAVEILLSGDGK
+366 KMAVEILLAGDGK

-437 TKTYQNAFDEVGQNI
+437 TKTYQNAFNEVGQNI
-452 YSHWIND
+452 YSRWISNT
-459 KEYEY
+459 EYEY

-480 CQNGR
+480 CPNGR
-485 PGALPTDG
+485 PGTLPTDG
-493 AGVYALRTDEHTVTC
+493 AGVYALRTDEHTITC
-508 FDRFGTTLGTIAS
+508 FDRFGTTLGTIKNDGAM
-521 TAAAV
+521 TQEIT
-526 ALCFAATDWGP
+526 FENG
-537 IAACVFFAFATCM
+537 CVRVM
-550 GTVAPPV
+550 DKLYLP
-557 VVAKQYGKKDFG
+557 
-569 TVTGIVTAFEL
+569 TGEEI
-580 FGAAIGSVASGLLF
+580 
-594 DAYLSFIPV
+594 
-603 WIMMGIASVLMG
+603 
-615 AALLASIPA
+615 
-624 ARKLVERRRAE
+624 
-635 GAPEL
+635 
-640 DAEGFEVTA
+640 
-649 A
+649 

>member
-52 SITRADFCALA
+52 SITRAGFCALA

-75 VKSVEKTAVSFSDT
+75 VKSVDKATVSFSDT

-119 QQAASMLHRLGNLRK
+119 QQAASMLHRLGNLRRNAK
-134 DAKNEVKDRMPHVF
+134 DSVKERMPHVF

-155 AWARNDVYWAYNS
+155 AWARSDVYWAYNS

-193 MLRLYDTKYA
+193 MLRLYDIKYA

-209 SSTGSKYYINRA
+209 SSTDSKYYINRA
-221 VVGPGVSQVYLEDTK
+221 VVGPGVSQVYMEDTK

-286 VTGTDGEQA
+286 VSGTDGEQA

-348 IDITGKTLWS
+348 IDTTGKTLWS
-358 MDFAFDHS
+358 MNFAFDHS
-366 KMAVEILLSGDGK
+366 KMAVEILLAGDGK

-452 YSHWIND
+452 YSRWIND

-464 IRCDADGTNK
+464 IRCDADGTDK

-480 CQNGR
+480 CPNGR

-508 FDRFGTTLGTIAS
+508 FDRFGATLGTIKIED
-521 TAAAV
+521 TI
-526 ALCFAATDWGP
+526 D
-537 IAACVFFAFATCM
+537 I
-550 GTVAPPV
+550 
-557 VVAKQYGKKDFG
+557 Y
-569 TVTGIVTAFEL
+569 
-580 FGAAIGSVASGLLF
+580 
-594 DAYLSFIPV
+594 YRLSFENGCLRVVDSYPNGKTDAV
-603 WIMMGIASVLMG
+603 N
-615 AALLASIPA
+615 ALYLPTGEQIS
-624 ARKLVERRRAE
+624 
-635 GAPEL
+635 
-640 DAEGFEVTA
+640 
-649 A
+649 

>member
-13 MLVTAAAAAEA
+13 MLITAAAAAEA

-155 AWARNDVYWAYNS
+155 AWARSDVYWAYNS

-209 SSTGSKYYINRA
+209 SSTGSKYKITYGI
-221 VVGPGVSQVYLEDTK
+221 VGAGVSQVYLEDAK

-245 DTKGEFYDI
+245 NTKGEFYDI
-254 ELFGEWVTLRKTVDY
+254 ELFGEWVTLRETVAY
-269 QHDVH
+269 KHDVH

-286 VTGTDGEQA
+286 VSGTDGEQA
-295 GWLRPSPENGGT
+295 GWLRPSPENGGE

-348 IDITGKTLWS
+348 IDTTGKTLWS
-358 MDFAFDHS
+358 MNFAFDHS

-452 YSHWIND
+452 YSHWLSNT
-459 KEYEY
+459 EYEY

-480 CQNGR
+480 CPNGR

-508 FDRFGTTLGTIAS
+508 FDSFGTTLGTIKQDGEI
-521 TAAAV
+521 TMEPT
-526 ALCFAATDWGP
+526 FENG
-537 IAACVFFAFATCM
+537 CVRVM
-550 GTVAPPV
+550 DKLYLP
-557 VVAKQYGKKDFG
+557 
-569 TVTGIVTAFEL
+569 TGEEI
-580 FGAAIGSVASGLLF
+580 
-594 DAYLSFIPV
+594 
-603 WIMMGIASVLMG
+603 
-615 AALLASIPA
+615 
-624 ARKLVERRRAE
+624 
-635 GAPEL
+635 
-640 DAEGFEVTA
+640 
-649 A
+649 

>member
-108 GKFAPQQQLTR
+108 GKFAPQQKLTR

-134 DAKNEVKDRMPHVF
+134 NAKDSVKDRMPHVF

-155 AWARNDVYWAYNS
+155 AWARSDVYWAYNS

-203 VKDDST
+203 EVPSGET
-209 SSTGSKYYINRA
+209 AAEYA
-221 VVGPGVSQVYLEDTK
+221 VVMDDEGGAGARSQMHIENAK
-236 GNRLLTDYK
+236 GKKLLTDYK
-245 DTKGEFYDI
+245 DTKGTFENVTMLGVWAGVTMENGTKYDVVN
-254 ELFGEWVTLRKTVDY
+254 L
-269 QHDVH
+269 
-274 NMKTGE
+274 KTGE
-280 TLENYA
+280 KLEDYRILVA
-286 VTGTDGEQA
+286 DGEQA
-295 GWLRPSPENGGT
+295 GWLCPMDIT
-307 VYGKDRIIYADGT
+307 KVTYGKDYIALADGT
-320 SSTQTY
+320 KSTATY
-326 DALTDF
+326 DRMTNF

-339 RVDSKTIAA
+339 NVDGKTIRA
-348 IDITGKTLWS
+348 IDTTGKTLWS
-358 MDFAFDHS
+358 MNFAFDRS
-366 KMAVEILLSGDGK
+366 KAAVDDGA
-379 GDRFVVVNRDGSSY
+379 GDRFVVTNSTSTSY

-399 KRIASSSRALQL
+399 KRIASSSLPL
-411 NQYSD
+411 KVSQYSD
-416 TYIAAESTGY
+416 TYIHMESVGY

-452 YSHWIND
+452 YSHWLSNT
-459 KEYEY
+459 EYEY

-480 CQNGR
+480 CPNGR

-508 FDRFGTTLGTIAS
+508 FDRFGTTLGTIKQDGEI
-521 TAAAV
+521 T
-526 ALCFAATDWGP
+526 LEPTFENG
-537 IAACVFFAFATCM
+537 CVRVM
-550 GTVAPPV
+550 DKLYLP
-557 VVAKQYGKKDFG
+557 
-569 TVTGIVTAFEL
+569 TGEEI
-580 FGAAIGSVASGLLF
+580 
-594 DAYLSFIPV
+594 
-603 WIMMGIASVLMG
+603 
-615 AALLASIPA
+615 
-624 ARKLVERRRAE
+624 
-635 GAPEL
+635 
-640 DAEGFEVTA
+640 
-649 A
+649 

>member
-75 VKSVEKTAVSFSDT
+75 VKSAEKTAVSFSDT

-134 DAKNEVKDRMPHVF
+134 NAKDSVKDRMPHVF

-155 AWARNDVYWAYNS
+155 AWARSDVYWAYNS

-203 VKDDST
+203 VKDDTT
-209 SSTGSKYYINRA
+209 SSTGSKYKITYGI
-221 VVGPGVSQVYLEDTK
+221 VGAGMSQVYLEDAK
-236 GNRLLTDYK
+236 GNRLLTNYK

-254 ELFGEWVTLRKTVDY
+254 DLFGEWVTLRETAAYK
-269 QHDVH
+269 HDVH

-280 TLENYA
+280 TLENCA

-307 VYGKDRIIYADGT
+307 VYGKDRIVYADGT

-339 RVDSKTIAA
+339 NVDGKTIRA
-348 IDITGKTLWS
+348 IDTTGKTLWS
-358 MDFAFDHS
+358 MNFAFDRS
-366 KMAVEILLSGDGK
+366 KMEIRDGA
-379 GDRFVVVNRDGSSY
+379 GDRFTVWGNNSAA
-393 TIIAGG
+393 IIAGG
-399 KRIASSSRALQL
+399 KRIASSSGGLYL

-416 TYIAAESTGY
+416 TYIYSENTGY
-426 YALYNFKGKKL
+426 YALYNFNGRKL

-452 YSHWIND
+452 YSHWLSNT
-459 KEYEY
+459 EYEY

-480 CQNGR
+480 PILNGGR
-485 PGALPTDG
+485 PGLLATDG
-493 AGVYALRTDEHTVTC
+493 AGVYALPTDEHTITC
-508 FDRFGTTLGTIAS
+508 FDRFGATLGTIKIED
-521 TAAAV
+521 TI
-526 ALCFAATDWGP
+526 D
-537 IAACVFFAFATCM
+537 I
-550 GTVAPPV
+550 
-557 VVAKQYGKKDFG
+557 Y
-569 TVTGIVTAFEL
+569 
-580 FGAAIGSVASGLLF
+580 
-594 DAYLSFIPV
+594 YRLSFENGCLRVVDSYPNGKTDAV
-603 WIMMGIASVLMG
+603 N
-615 AALLASIPA
+615 ALYLPTGEQIS
-624 ARKLVERRRAE
+624 
-635 GAPEL
+635 
-640 DAEGFEVTA
+640 
-649 A
+649 

>member
-134 DAKNEVKDRMPHVF
+134 NAKDSVKDRMPHVF

-155 AWARNDVYWAYNS
+155 AWARSDVYWAYNS

-203 VKDDST
+203 EVP
-209 SSTGSKYYINRA
+209 SKTAAEYA
-221 VVGPGVSQVYLEDTK
+221 VVMDDEGGAGARSQMHIENAK
-236 GNRLLTDYK
+236 GKKLLTDYK
-245 DTKGEFYDI
+245 DTKGTFENVTMLGVWAGVTMENGTKYDVVN
-254 ELFGEWVTLRKTVDY
+254 L
-269 QHDVH
+269 
-274 NMKTGE
+274 KTGE
-280 TLENYA
+280 KLEDYRILVA
-286 VTGTDGEQA
+286 DGEQA
-295 GWLRPSPENGGT
+295 GWLCPMDIT
-307 VYGKDRIIYADGT
+307 KVTYGKDYIALADGT
-320 SSTQTY
+320 KSTATY
-326 DALTDF
+326 DRMTNF

-339 RVDSKTIAA
+339 NVDGKTIRA
-348 IDITGKTLWS
+348 IDTTGKTLWS
-358 MDFAFDHS
+358 MNFAFGRS
-366 KMAVEILLSGDGK
+366 KMEIRDGA
-379 GDRFVVVNRDGSSY
+379 GDRFTVWGNNSAA
-393 TIIAGG
+393 IIAGG
-399 KRIASSSRALQL
+399 KRIASSSGGLYL

-416 TYIAAESTGY
+416 TYIYSENTGY
-426 YALYNFKGKKL
+426 YALYNFNGKKL

-452 YSHWIND
+452 YSRWIND

-480 CQNGR
+480 PILNGGR
-485 PGALPTDG
+485 PGLLATDG
-493 AGVYALRTDEHTVTC
+493 AGVYALPTDEHTITC
-508 FDRFGTTLGTIAS
+508 FDRFGATLGTIKIED
-521 TAAAV
+521 TI
-526 ALCFAATDWGP
+526 D
-537 IAACVFFAFATCM
+537 I
-550 GTVAPPV
+550 
-557 VVAKQYGKKDFG
+557 Y
-569 TVTGIVTAFEL
+569 
-580 FGAAIGSVASGLLF
+580 
-594 DAYLSFIPV
+594 YRLSFENGCLRVVDSYPNGKTDAV
-603 WIMMGIASVLMG
+603 N
-615 AALLASIPA
+615 ALYLPTGEQIS
-624 ARKLVERRRAE
+624 
-635 GAPEL
+635 
-640 DAEGFEVTA
+640 
-649 A
+649 

>member
-75 VKSVEKTAVSFSDT
+75 VKSVDKATVSFSDT
-89 KDEDVLLCASLGVV
+89 EDEDVLLCASLGVV

-108 GKFAPQQQLTR
+108 GKFAPQQKLTR

-134 DAKNEVKDRMPHVF
+134 NAKDSVKERMPHVF

-155 AWARNDVYWAYNS
+155 AWARSDVYWAYNS

-209 SSTGSKYYINRA
+209 SSTGSKYKITYGI
-221 VVGPGVSQVYLEDTK
+221 VGAGMSQVYLEDAK

-245 DTKGEFYDI
+245 NTKGEFYDI
-254 ELFGEWVTLRKTVDY
+254 ELFGEWVTLRETVAY
-269 QHDVH
+269 KHDVH

-280 TLENYA
+280 TLENYV

-320 SSTQTY
+320 SSKQTY

-348 IDITGKTLWS
+348 IDTTGKTLWS
-358 MDFAFDHS
+358 MNFAFDRS
-366 KMAVEILLSGDGK
+366 KMEIRDGA
-379 GDRFVVVNRDGSSY
+379 GDRFTVWGNNSAA
-393 TIIAGG
+393 IIAGG
-399 KRIASSSRALQL
+399 KRIASSSGGLYL

-416 TYIAAESTGY
+416 TYIYSENTGY
-426 YALYNFKGKKL
+426 YALYNFNGRKL

-480 CQNGR
+480 PILNGGR
-485 PGALPTDG
+485 PGLLATDG
-493 AGVYALRTDEHTVTC
+493 AGVYALPTDEHTITC
-508 FDRFGTTLGTIAS
+508 FDRFGATLGTIKIED
-521 TAAAV
+521 TI
-526 ALCFAATDWGP
+526 D
-537 IAACVFFAFATCM
+537 I
-550 GTVAPPV
+550 
-557 VVAKQYGKKDFG
+557 Y
-569 TVTGIVTAFEL
+569 
-580 FGAAIGSVASGLLF
+580 
-594 DAYLSFIPV
+594 YRLSFENGCLRVVDSYPNGKTDAV
-603 WIMMGIASVLMG
+603 N
-615 AALLASIPA
+615 ALYLPTGEQIS
-624 ARKLVERRRAE
+624 
-635 GAPEL
+635 
-640 DAEGFEVTA
+640 
-649 A
+649 

>member
-75 VKSVEKTAVSFSDT
+75 VKSVDKAVVSFSDT

-103 NGVGN
+103 NGVGG

-134 DAKNEVKDRMPHVF
+134 NAKDNVKDRMPHVF

-155 AWARNDVYWAYNS
+155 AWARNDVYWVYNQ

-209 SSTGSKYYINRA
+209 SSTDSKYYINRA
-221 VVGPGVSQVYLEDTK
+221 VVGPGVSQVYLEDAK

-286 VTGTDGEQA
+286 VIGTDGEQA
-295 GWLRPSPENGGT
+295 GWLRPSPENGGE

-348 IDITGKTLWS
+348 IDTTGKTLWS
-358 MDFAFDHS
+358 MNFAFDHS
-366 KMAVEILLSGDGK
+366 KMAVEILLAGDGK

-399 KRIASSSRALQL
+399 KRIASSSHALDVS
-411 NQYSD
+411 QYSD

-437 TKTYQNAFDEVGQNI
+437 TKTYQNAFNEVGQNI
-452 YSHWIND
+452 YSRWISNT
-459 KEYEY
+459 EYEY

-480 CQNGR
+480 CPNGR
-485 PGALPTDG
+485 PGTLPTDG
-493 AGVYALRTDEHTVTC
+493 AGVDALRTDEHTITC
-508 FDRFGTTLGTIAS
+508 FDRFGTTLGTIKNDGAM
-521 TAAAV
+521 TQEIT
-526 ALCFAATDWGP
+526 FENG
-537 IAACVFFAFATCM
+537 CVRVM
-550 GTVAPPV
+550 DKLYLP
-557 VVAKQYGKKDFG
+557 
-569 TVTGIVTAFEL
+569 TGEEI
-580 FGAAIGSVASGLLF
+580 
-594 DAYLSFIPV
+594 
-603 WIMMGIASVLMG
+603 
-615 AALLASIPA
+615 
-624 ARKLVERRRAE
+624 
-635 GAPEL
+635 
-640 DAEGFEVTA
+640 
-649 A
+649 

>member
-134 DAKNEVKDRMPHVF
+134 NAKDSVKDRMPHVF

-155 AWARNDVYWAYNS
+155 AWARSDVYWAYNS

-203 VKDDST
+203 VKDDTT
-209 SSTGSKYYINRA
+209 SSTGSKYKITYGI
-221 VVGPGVSQVYLEDTK
+221 VGAGMSQVYLEDAK
-236 GNRLLTDYK
+236 GNRLLTNYK

-254 ELFGEWVTLRKTVDY
+254 DLFGEWVTLRETAAYK
-269 QHDVH
+269 HDVH

-280 TLENYA
+280 TLENCA

-307 VYGKDRIIYADGT
+307 VYGKDRIVYADGT

-326 DALTDF
+326 DALTNF

-339 RVDSKTIAA
+339 NVDGKTIRA
-348 IDITGKTLWS
+348 IDTTGKTLWS
-358 MDFAFDHS
+358 MNFAFDRS
-366 KMAVEILLSGDGK
+366 KMEIRDGA
-379 GDRFVVVNRDGSSY
+379 GDRFTVWGNNSAA
-393 TIIAGG
+393 IIAGG
-399 KRIASSSRALQL
+399 KRIASSSGGLYL

-416 TYIAAESTGY
+416 TYIYSENTGY
-426 YALYNFKGKKL
+426 YALYNFNGRKL

-452 YSHWIND
+452 YSHWLSNT
-459 KEYEY
+459 EYEY

-480 CQNGR
+480 PILNGGR
-485 PGALPTDG
+485 PGLLATDG
-493 AGVYALRTDEHTVTC
+493 AGVYALPTDEHTITC
-508 FDRFGTTLGTIAS
+508 FDRFGATLGTIKIED
-521 TAAAV
+521 TI
-526 ALCFAATDWGP
+526 D
-537 IAACVFFAFATCM
+537 I
-550 GTVAPPV
+550 
-557 VVAKQYGKKDFG
+557 Y
-569 TVTGIVTAFEL
+569 
-580 FGAAIGSVASGLLF
+580 
-594 DAYLSFIPV
+594 YRLSFENGCLRVVDSYPNGKTDAV
-603 WIMMGIASVLMG
+603 N
-615 AALLASIPA
+615 ALYLPTGEQIS
-624 ARKLVERRRAE
+624 
-635 GAPEL
+635 
-640 DAEGFEVTA
+640 
-649 A
+649 

>member
-134 DAKNEVKDRMPHVF
+134 NAKDSVKERMPHVF

-155 AWARNDVYWAYNS
+155 AWARSDVYWAYNS

-209 SSTGSKYYINRA
+209 SSTGSKYKITYGI
-221 VVGPGVSQVYLEDTK
+221 VGAGMSQVYLEDAK

-245 DTKGEFYDI
+245 NTKGEFYDI
-254 ELFGEWVTLRKTVDY
+254 ELFGEWVTLRETVAY
-269 QHDVH
+269 KHDVH

-286 VTGTDGEQA
+286 VSGTDGEQA

-320 SSTQTY
+320 SSKQTY

-332 KDGKAVV
+332 KNGKAVV

-348 IDITGKTLWS
+348 IDTTGKTLWS
-358 MDFAFDHS
+358 MNFAFDRS
-366 KMAVEILLSGDGK
+366 KMEIRDGA
-379 GDRFVVVNRDGSSY
+379 GDRFTVWGNNSAA
-393 TIIAGG
+393 IIAGG
-399 KRIASSSRALQL
+399 KRIASSSGGLYL

-416 TYIAAESTGY
+416 TYIYSENTGY
-426 YALYNFKGKKL
+426 YALYNFNGRKL

-452 YSHWIND
+452 YSHWLSNT
-459 KEYEY
+459 EYEY

-480 CQNGR
+480 PILNGGR
-485 PGALPTDG
+485 PGLLATDG
-493 AGVYALRTDEHTVTC
+493 AGVYALPTDEHTITC
-508 FDRFGTTLGTIAS
+508 FDRFGATLGTIKIED
-521 TAAAV
+521 TI
-526 ALCFAATDWGP
+526 D
-537 IAACVFFAFATCM
+537 I
-550 GTVAPPV
+550 
-557 VVAKQYGKKDFG
+557 Y
-569 TVTGIVTAFEL
+569 
-580 FGAAIGSVASGLLF
+580 
-594 DAYLSFIPV
+594 YRLSFENGCLRVVDSYPNGKTDAV
-603 WIMMGIASVLMG
+603 N
-615 AALLASIPA
+615 ALYLPTGEQIS
-624 ARKLVERRRAE
+624 
-635 GAPEL
+635 
-640 DAEGFEVTA
+640 
-649 A
+649 

>member
-38 AGIVPEQVD
+38 AGIVPEQVAGI
-47 QAYTQ
+47 QRE
-52 SITRADFCALA
+52 TRAGICALA
-63 AAVYRTWEKSGN
+63 GGGGHPFRERGATTTIRRATGGPSSHTRRRRDGAAG
-75 VKSVEKTAVSFSDT
+75 
-89 KDEDVLLCASLGVV
+89 LLGVGK
-103 NGVGN
+103 GVGIS
-108 GKFAPQQQLTR
+108 KFAPQQQLTR

-134 DAKNEVKDRMPHVF
+134 NAKDSVKERMPHVF

-155 AWARNDVYWAYNS
+155 AWARSDVYWAYNS

-193 MLRLYDTKYA
+193 MLRLYDTGYA

-286 VTGTDGEQA
+286 VSGTDGEQV

-332 KDGKAVV
+332 KNGKAVV

-348 IDITGKTLWS
+348 IDTTGKTLWS
-358 MDFAFDHS
+358 MNFAFDHS

-379 GDRFVVVNRDGSSY
+379 GDRFVVVNRDGSAY

-452 YSHWIND
+452 YSHWLSNT
-459 KEYEY
+459 EYEY

-480 CQNGR
+480 CPNGR

-508 FDRFGTTLGTIAS
+508 FDRFGTTLGTIKQDGEI
-521 TAAAV
+521 TMEPT
-526 ALCFAATDWGP
+526 FENG
-537 IAACVFFAFATCM
+537 CVRVM
-550 GTVAPPV
+550 DKLYLP
-557 VVAKQYGKKDFG
+557 
-569 TVTGIVTAFEL
+569 TGDEI
-580 FGAAIGSVASGLLF
+580 
-594 DAYLSFIPV
+594 
-603 WIMMGIASVLMG
+603 
-615 AALLASIPA
+615 
-624 ARKLVERRRAE
+624 
-635 GAPEL
+635 
-640 DAEGFEVTA
+640 
-649 A
+649 

>member
-134 DAKNEVKDRMPHVF
+134 NAKDSVRERMPHVF

-155 AWARNDVYWAYNS
+155 AWARSDVYWAYNS

-209 SSTGSKYYINRA
+209 SSTGSKYKITYGI
-221 VVGPGVSQVYLEDTK
+221 VGAGMSQVYLEDAK

-245 DTKGEFYDI
+245 NTKGEFYDI
-254 ELFGEWVTLRKTVDY
+254 ELFGEWVTLRETVAY
-269 QHDVH
+269 KHDVH

-286 VTGTDGEQA
+286 VSGTDGEQA

-332 KDGKAVV
+332 KNGKAVV

-348 IDITGKTLWS
+348 IDTTGKTLWS
-358 MDFAFDHS
+358 MNFAFDRS
-366 KMAVEILLSGDGK
+366 KMEIRDGA
-379 GDRFVVVNRDGSSY
+379 GDRFTVWGNNSAA
-393 TIIAGG
+393 IIAGG
-399 KRIASSSRALQL
+399 KRIASSSGGLYL

-416 TYIAAESTGY
+416 TYIYSENTGY

-452 YSHWIND
+452 YSHWISD

-480 CQNGR
+480 PILNGGR
-485 PGALPTDG
+485 PGLLATDG
-493 AGVYALRTDEHTVTC
+493 AGVYALPTDEHTITC
-508 FDRFGTTLGTIAS
+508 FDRFGATLGTIKIED
-521 TAAAV
+521 TI
-526 ALCFAATDWGP
+526 D
-537 IAACVFFAFATCM
+537 I
-550 GTVAPPV
+550 
-557 VVAKQYGKKDFG
+557 Y
-569 TVTGIVTAFEL
+569 
-580 FGAAIGSVASGLLF
+580 
-594 DAYLSFIPV
+594 YRLSFENGCLRVVDSYPNGKTDAV
-603 WIMMGIASVLMG
+603 N
-615 AALLASIPA
+615 ALYLPTGEQIS
-624 ARKLVERRRAE
+624 
-635 GAPEL
+635 
-640 DAEGFEVTA
+640 
-649 A
+649 